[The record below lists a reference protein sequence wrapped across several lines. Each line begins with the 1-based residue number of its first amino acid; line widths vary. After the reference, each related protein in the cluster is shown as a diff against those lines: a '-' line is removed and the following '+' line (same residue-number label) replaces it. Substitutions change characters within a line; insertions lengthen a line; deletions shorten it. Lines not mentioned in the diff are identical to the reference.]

1 MPRSIISFSFK
12 DGFVDSFD
20 EGLEAGTAFRG
31 LTNTIGRMGTFFLAE
46 TEAGTEAEV
55 RPGVGTETEAE
66 TGVALAAEIA
76 GTIVGIV
83 AGTRGTETKAEAA
96 DAVETFG
103 TVGIVGIT
111 ETTGAE
117 AGTGVALGMEAFS
130 SCARLNK
137 NSR

>member
-66 TGVALAAEIA
+66 TGVALAVETF
-76 GTIVGIV
+76 GIVGIV
-83 AGTRGTETKAEAA
+83 ETEAKVTSAVGTA
-96 DAVETFG
+96 G
-103 TVGIVGIT
+103 TVGIAEI
-111 ETTGAE
+111 EAE
-117 AGTGVALGMEAFS
+117 AGIGVALGMEAFS